1 MIRLPWNARKK
12 IRASAEKLSLEE
24 RRLALIKQ
32 QRQSLQRVV
41 DELLTLKSKE
51 PRNAGDT

>member
-1 MIRLPWNARKK
+1 MIRLPWKVRKK
-12 IRASAEKLSLEE
+12 IRESAEKLALEE

-32 QRQSLQRVV
+32 QRQSLQRAL
-41 DELLTLKSKE
+41 DELLTLKAKE